1 MSHCCWPSPQIAE
14 DFSNYSAWHYRSILL
29 PRIHGSDCKTDPN
42 TPTGDAASAQ
52 PTPTYT
58 GMLPGSASQKAPV
71 PVEVLD
77 EEYDMVHQA
86 FATDS
91 KDQSPWMY
99 YRQVL
104 EQEWASG
111 WALQH
116 VPLWLGLTLGIR
128 LRDVD
133 VVHVWCDLLCRWLV
147 GNSLAHLEV
156 ARGTAEEEVARE
168 ILRAVSLSKGPA
180 RCLMYC

>member
-1 MSHCCWPSPQIAE
+1 MSHCCWPSPLQIAE
-14 DFSNYSAWHYRSILL
+14 NFSNYSAWHYRSILL

-42 TPTGDAASAQ
+42 APTGDAALMQ

-104 EQEWASG
+104 EQEWASCFVAA
-111 WALQH
+111 W
-116 VPLWLGLTLGIR
+116 PDLGHQMAAVR

-133 VVHVWCDLLCRWLV
+133 VVHVWCELLCRWLV

-168 ILRAVSLSKGPA
+168 ILRAVSSSKGPA
-180 RCLMYC
+180 